1 MSPLLGQMRRNGP
14 LNILVVE
21 PDDAFMMRLQIA
33 LRGMTTPAALYHL
46 KSEKDLFLFLRK
58 SEGWENAQQP
68 DMIFLDIS
76 LMPALDR
83 LKSGSPFAGIPVL
96 VMGAGIGRVQALEC
110 HRRFANA
117 CIPKPQDQAGMRSL
131 AAAIETFWF
140 KTAKLPP
147 NKDF

>member
-1 MSPLLGQMRRNGP
+1 MSPLLGQMRRGGP
-14 LNILVVE
+14 LNILVAE
-21 PDDAFMMRLQIA
+21 PDDTFMMRLQIA
-33 LRGMTTPAALYHL
+33 LRGMTTPVALYHI
-46 KSEKDLFLFLRK
+46 KTEKDLFLFLRK
-58 SEGWENAQQP
+58 GEGWENAQQP

-83 LKSGSPFAGIPVL
+83 LKSGGPLAGIPVL
-96 VMGAGIGRVQALEC
+96 VMGAGLGRAQAVEC
-110 HRRFANA
+110 HARLANA